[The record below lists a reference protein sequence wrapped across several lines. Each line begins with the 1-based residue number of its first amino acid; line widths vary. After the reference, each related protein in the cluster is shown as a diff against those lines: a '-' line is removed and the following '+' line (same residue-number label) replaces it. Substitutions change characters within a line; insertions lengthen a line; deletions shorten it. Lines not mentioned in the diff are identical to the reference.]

1 MDMEFQVGD
10 RVQMIR
16 VYNKDNPEMGPEVG
30 TYGVIKFIKGS
41 GFSILVEWEKRFP
54 GGHMGNGECASGRG
68 YWVQESHIALADDD
82 TKFSFDD
89 GELNELLS

>member
-1 MDMEFQVGD
+1 MEFQVGD

-30 TYGVIKFIKGS
+30 MFGVVKYIEENS
-41 GFSILVEWEKRFP
+41 LLVEWEKRFP
-54 GGHMGNGECASGRG
+54 GGHAGKGECASGRG
-68 YWVQESHIALADDD
+68 YWVRERHIALADDD

-89 GELNELLS
+89 GELDELFS

>member
-30 TYGVIKFIKGS
+30 MFGVVKYIKENS
-41 GFSILVEWEKRFP
+41 LSILVEWEKRFP
-54 GGHMGNGECASGRG
+54 GGHAGSGECASGRG
-68 YWVQESHIALADDD
+68 YWVRERHIALADDD